1 MIQLPKPAKRP
12 GRSVHVLHFAYGI
25 ELHPDEIA
33 RMCPG
38 AELVARASLPG
49 SRIGFF
55 GHSRVWDG
63 AEEAAVADPGAALP
77 GVLYRM
83 SPRDADALEAA
94 RGVRLNGTGI
104 YFHHPAEV
112 LAEDG
117 SRVAAVMLMKTE
129 RRAPRPPSREYLGRI
144 ADGAALRGLPAV
156 HVAALRAVASVP
168 ASYPVPRLAELPFSL
183 ACQDC

>member
-1 MIQLPKPAKRP
+1 MILAPARAP
-12 GRSVHVLHFAYGI
+12 RRRDHVLHFAYGI

-38 AELVARASLPG
+38 AELVARATLPG
-49 SRIGFF
+49 SRLGFF

-63 AEEAAVADPGAALP
+63 AEEATVADPGAVLP

-83 SPRDADALEAA
+83 SLRDADALEAA
-94 RGVRLNGTGI
+94 RGVRLNGTGV

-117 SRVAAVMLMKTE
+117 RPVAAVMLMKTE
-129 RRAPRPPSREYLGRI
+129 RRAPRPPSAEYLCRI
-144 ADGAALRGLPAV
+144 AEGAELRGLPAA
-156 HVAALRAVASVP
+156 HVAALRGVASVP
-168 ASYPVPRLAELPFSL
+168 ASYPVPCLAALPFSL